1 MPYQPPPDL
10 IQLRKDF
17 LDAEQRLREVGA
29 SHPAPTAIARGEA
42 ELSDDQR
49 AEWDTAQGRV
59 RDLAGQIH
67 QHEWWSTVGNQ
78 HDARTALDAAAQ
90 G

>member
-1 MPYQPPPDL
+1 MDQPPPDL

-17 LDAEQRLREVGA
+17 LAAEQRLHEVGA
-29 SHPAPTAIARGEA
+29 SHPAPTAIATGEA
-42 ELSDDQR
+42 SLTDGQR
-49 AEWDTAQGRV
+49 AGWDTAQGRV

-67 QHEWWSTVGNQ
+67 RHPWWGDVENR
-78 HDARTALDAAAQ
+78 HDARTALDAAAK